1 MAEQAP
7 SVPDYRR
14 VGSIGHSTDII
25 TMCFKYAGDLRSLNA
40 DASIIG
46 SPAVIGAAAG
56 IALTSVNN
64 ASITGTAAA
73 AENYLSCYA
82 M

>member
-1 MAEQAP
+1 
-7 SVPDYRR
+7 
-14 VGSIGHSTDII
+14 
-25 TMCFKYAGDLRSLNA
+25 MCFKYAGDPRSLNA
-40 DASIIG
+40 AASITG
-46 SPAVIGAAAG
+46 SPAAIGAAAG
-56 IALTSVNN
+56 ITLTSVNN